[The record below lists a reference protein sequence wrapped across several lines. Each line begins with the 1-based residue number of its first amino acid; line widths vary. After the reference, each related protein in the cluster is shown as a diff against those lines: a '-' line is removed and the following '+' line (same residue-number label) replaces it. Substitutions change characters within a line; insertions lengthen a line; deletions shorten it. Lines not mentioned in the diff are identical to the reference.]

1 MKNWAGLTSIALAAL
16 LSSAAFAGPM
26 EDAGT
31 AYKKGDYATAM
42 KLIRP
47 LAEQGNVSASYNLGT
62 MYYNGE
68 GTSRDYIQA
77 LKWYRVAA
85 EHGDMEAAR
94 RVGFMNANG
103 QGAAKNE
110 AEAIKWYRMAAD
122 KGDPE
127 SQNNLGV
134 LYSSGKGVPEDN
146 VQAHKWFTIAASRFP
161 ASEKDKRDKAMK
173 NSELLAKKMKPEQV
187 AEAQKLAR
195 EWKPK

>member
-1 MKNWAGLTSIALAAL
+1 MKNWPGITAITLATL
-16 LSSAAFAGPM
+16 LSSGALAGPM
-26 EDAGT
+26 EDAGK
-31 AYKKGDYATAM
+31 AYQRGDYATAM

-47 LAEQGNVSASYNLGT
+47 LAEQGNVSAEYNLGT

-68 GTSRDYIQA
+68 GTRRDYA
-77 LKWYRVAA
+77 EAMKWYRMAA
-85 EHGDMEAAR
+85 ERGDVESAR

-103 QGAAKNE
+103 QGVDKNE
-110 AEAIKWYRMAAD
+110 AEAVKWYRMAAD

-134 LYSSGKGVPEDN
+134 IYSSGKGVKEDH
-146 VQAHKWFTIAASRFP
+146 VQAHKWFTIAAARFP

-173 NSELLAKKMKPEQV
+173 NSELLAKKMKPEEV

-195 EWKPK
+195 EWKSK